1 MEPLGQNLDITPL
14 KALSDSIASTVEKV
28 GRSTVAVR
36 GRGRHALG
44 CAVVWR
50 DGILVTAAH
59 VFGRA
64 PATASIVTAHRG
76 GADLALIGTDAPTDL
91 AVFRLPGNEL
101 PAVEVGSCAAARAG
115 ELAIQVG
122 RSQAGELT
130 ASVSVIN
137 RVAGP
142 WQTWLGGHMD
152 RMIRLDSGVHEG
164 LSGAAVAD
172 ASGRVIGMA
181 TSALSRAYG
190 IVVPEST
197 IGRVLDELL
206 AKGHVARAFLGIGAQ
221 PVAVS
226 GARAGAPAG
235 GDGSGLLITSLLP
248 DGPAAQG
255 GLLVGDIVVDVAD
268 HQASSVPELRDALAG
283 NIGRSVRVSLIRG
296 GAPAQAQV
304 TVGQWPTEAR
314 AG

>member
-1 MEPLGQNLDITPL
+1 MEQLRHNADSTPL
-14 KALSDSIASTVEKV
+14 KALSDSIASTVETV
-28 GRSTVAVR
+28 GRCTVAVR

-44 CAVVWR
+44 CGVVWR
-50 DGILVTAAH
+50 AGILVTAAH

-64 PATASIVTAHRG
+64 PATASVVLADRAA
-76 GADLALIGTDAPTDL
+76 ADLALIGTDAPTDL
-91 AVFRLPGNEL
+91 AVFRLTDDEL
-101 PAVEVGSCAAARAG
+101 PAVDVGPGAAVRPG

-130 ASVSVIN
+130 ARVSVVN

-152 RMIRLDSGVHEG
+152 RLIRLDSGVHDG
-164 LSGAAVAD
+164 LSGAPVAD
-172 ASGRVIGMA
+172 SSGRVIGMA

-197 IGRVLDELL
+197 IARVLDELL

-226 GARAGAPAG
+226 GARPGAPAG
-235 GDGSGLLITSLLP
+235 HDGAGLLITSLLA

-255 GLLVGDIVVDVAD
+255 GLLVGDIVLDVAD
-268 HQASSVPELRDALAG
+268 HRASSVPELRDALAG

-296 GAPAQAQV
+296 GSPAEVQV
-304 TVGQWPTEAR
+304 TIGQWPTEAR
-314 AG
+314 AN